1 MTDER
6 LAELERLSWAEQA
19 AYRRCFGGDGSPERR
34 AAWSKAFHE
43 WQIAIEEAGPELIA
57 EVRRLRAA
65 DAPALVEA
73 RDE

>member
-34 AAWSKAFHE
+34 AAWSK
-43 WQIAIEEAGPELIA
+43 ELIA